1 MPGACT
7 SFAAGGW
14 VAGQGMVAEGGP
26 RAECMSKLPGHERHE
41 IANCHHNRACL
52 PSNITVAGRAC
63 QQRTCTALA
72 AGGRWSS

>member
-41 IANCHHNRACL
+41 IANLSPQPGL
-52 PSNITVAGRAC
+52 PPSTTTAAGRAC